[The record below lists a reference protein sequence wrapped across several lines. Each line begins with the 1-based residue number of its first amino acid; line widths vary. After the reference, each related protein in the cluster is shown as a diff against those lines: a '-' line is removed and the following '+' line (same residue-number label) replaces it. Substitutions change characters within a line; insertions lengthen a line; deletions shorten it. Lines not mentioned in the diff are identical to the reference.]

1 LKVWV
6 VLELSDTLV
15 DIGIKIYQKE
25 EDAQVKF
32 KELKDLKKSEIDI
45 IVIYEDT
52 VKNYSIEDRQGNR
65 YILSIYEDIIE

>member
-1 LKVWV
+1 MKVWV

>member
-1 LKVWV
+1 MWV